1 MKMIKGG
8 AYVLNEDSY
17 SDSWK
22 LLPGG
27 YAVILK
33 EYDPLAERALI
44 EFDGSKFW
52 IDPSYLDFIEG
63 DAPVEPQE
71 EPQRTEYPPG
81 VKLTINRLFTIDE
94 PSKPAHYDTGIDTIA
109 FMRAN
114 CPPEQVEGFLRG
126 NALKYLQRY
135 PNKNGVDD
143 LRKAKHYV
151 EMLIEELEGRE

>member
-17 SDSWK
+17 SDSGK

-33 EYDPLAERALI
+33 GYDALAERALI
-44 EFDGSKFW
+44 EYDGSKFW

-63 DAPVEPQE
+63 DAPVESD
-71 EPQRTEYPPG
+71 
-81 VKLTINRLFTIDE
+81 DE
-94 PSKPAHYDTGIDTIA
+94 PSKPAHYDTGIDPITY
-109 FMRAN
+109 MRTN
-114 CPPEQVEGFLRG
+114 YTPEQVEGFLVG
-126 NALKYLQRY
+126 NVLKYITRY
-135 PNKNGVDD
+135 NKKNGVDD

>member
-8 AYVLNEDSY
+8 AYVLNEASY
-17 SDSWK
+17 SDSGK

-33 EYDPLAERALI
+33 EYDSLAERALI
-44 EFDGSKFW
+44 EYDGSKFW

-63 DAPVEPQE
+63 DVPVEPQD
-71 EPQRTEYPPG
+71 EPQRAEYPPG
-81 VKLTINRLFTIDE
+81 TKLTSNHLFTIDE
-94 PSKPAHYDTGIDTIA
+94 PQKPAHYDTGIDTIA

-126 NALKYLQRY
+126 NAIKYLQRY
-135 PNKNGVDD
+135 PNKNGVED
-143 LRKAKHYV
+143 LHKAKHYV
-151 EMLIEELEGRE
+151 EMLIEQLEGGK

>member
-8 AYVLNEDSY
+8 AYVLNEASY
-17 SDSWK
+17 SDSGK

-44 EFDGSKFW
+44 EYDGSKFW

-63 DAPVEPQE
+63 DVPVESD
-71 EPQRTEYPPG
+71 
-81 VKLTINRLFTIDE
+81 DE
-94 PSKPAHYDTGIDTIA
+94 PSKPAHYDTGIDTID
-109 FMRAN
+109 FLRAN
-114 CPPEQVEGFLRG
+114 CSPEQVEGFLRG

-135 PNKNGVDD
+135 DKKNGVDD

-151 EMLIEELEGRE
+151 EMLIEELEERE

>member
-1 MKMIKGG
+1 MKMVKGG
-8 AYVLNEDSY
+8 AYVLNEGSY
-17 SDSWK
+17 SDSGK

-44 EFDGSKFW
+44 EYDGSKFW

-63 DAPVEPQE
+63 DAPVESDE
-71 EPQRTEYPPG
+71 
-81 VKLTINRLFTIDE
+81 E

-109 FMRAN
+109 FLRAN

-135 PNKNGVDD
+135 DKKNGVED

>member
-1 MKMIKGG
+1 MKMVKGG
-8 AYVLNEDSY
+8 AYVLNEGSY
-17 SDSWK
+17 SDSGK

-63 DAPVEPQE
+63 DAPVES
-71 EPQRTEYPPG
+71 
-81 VKLTINRLFTIDE
+81 NDE

-126 NALKYLQRY
+126 NVFKYLQRY
-135 PNKNGVDD
+135 DKKNGVDD
-143 LRKAKHYV
+143 LRKAAHYV
-151 EMLIEELEGRE
+151 QVLIEEVEGR